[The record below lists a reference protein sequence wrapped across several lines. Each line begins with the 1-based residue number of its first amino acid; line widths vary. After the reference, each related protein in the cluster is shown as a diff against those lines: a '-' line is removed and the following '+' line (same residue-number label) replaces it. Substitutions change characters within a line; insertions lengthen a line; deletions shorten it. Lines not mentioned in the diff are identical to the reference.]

1 MTTNIDYKKG
11 VLFVRINGVLVGN
24 KIDKFESEV
33 IPIVLG
39 LGSRFVTLNLL
50 KLELIDRRG
59 IESIIKISSIISRH
73 DGKLALCEISDRI
86 KENFKNSDIY
96 DYCFRTKNELSSLG
110 VFKIWV
116 TRLLNLIVGL
126 YIK

>member
-1 MTTNIDYKKG
+1 M
-11 VLFVRINGVLVGN
+11 
-24 KIDKFESEV
+24 
-33 IPIVLG
+33 LG

-59 IESIIKISSIISRH
+59 IESIIKISSIISRY

-96 DYCFRTKNELSSLG
+96 DYCFRTKNELTSLG
-110 VFKIWV
+110 VFKI
-116 TRLLNLIVGL
+116 
-126 YIK
+126 